1 MARRRGKRFTQV
13 TLNVV
18 SAIGALSMVLSL
30 VGPILFRTPPART
43 PTPLPT
49 WTPWPTPTVTE
60 TPTGEAV
67 DAPTVALPLPPTATP
82 AP

>member
-13 TLNVV
+13 TLYVV
-18 SAIGALSMVLSL
+18 SAIVALSMVLSL
-30 VGPILFRTPPART
+30 VGPILFRTPPPRT

-60 TPTGEAV
+60 TPTGEVVGPPTAAV
-67 DAPTVALPLPPTATP
+67 PLPPTATP
-82 AP
+82 SS